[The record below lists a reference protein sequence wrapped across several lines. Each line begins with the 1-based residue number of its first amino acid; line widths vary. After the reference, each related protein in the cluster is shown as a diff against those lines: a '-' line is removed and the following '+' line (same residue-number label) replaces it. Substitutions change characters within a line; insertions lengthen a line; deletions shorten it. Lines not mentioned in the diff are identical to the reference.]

1 MTMEVTA
8 VGVVVAAVA
17 VAVADLNAR
26 IVTLPSP
33 IKLQSIDICYF
44 VRHWQ
49 IYGGVEA
56 VVVYRRRHNKHY
68 PASPMML

>member
-8 VGVVVAAVA
+8 VGVVVAAL
-17 VAVADLNAR
+17 ADLNAR

-49 IYGGVEA
+49 KYGGVEA
-56 VVVYRRRHNKHY
+56 VVVYRRQHNKHY